1 MRKKVQ
7 VDPSDKYLIPKGN
20 VFYTTIL
27 EYFSGE
33 HFKKTRNNF
42 NMRQYTVGDTKIPY
56 RVINNWDKNKLLPK
70 SLKNNEGWRKFTF
83 VELVWLKAIERFR
96 AYGFSLD
103 KIARVKATIVDWDKN
118 HNEAYSSFEYYVAR
132 ACFSDDDP
140 YIVALVNGVGGIGS
154 TEEIEIARQKH
165 YKTNDMLLISLK
177 SIVKEMGLEPRPPRP
192 LVWLSKTESE
202 VVSDVVRSGEKD
214 EVKIKLRKN
223 KITEI
228 QTSKTEIGL
237 SDQEVKKLNGE
248 DKMYGS
254 ILVKYENGKRQSVH
268 ITKKKRVSDD

>member
-1 MRKKVQ
+1 MRKKVK

-20 VFYTTIL
+20 VFYTTAR
-27 EYFSGE
+27 EYFLDE
-33 HFKKTRNNF
+33 NFKQTRNNF

-56 RVINNWDKNKLLPK
+56 RVINNWDKNNLLPK
-70 SLKNNEGWRKFTF
+70 SLKDNEGWRKFTF

-118 HNEAYSSFEYYVAR
+118 HHETYSSFEYYVAR

-140 YIVALVNGVGGIGS
+140 YIVALVDGVGGIGS

-177 SIVKEMGLEPRPPRP
+177 SIVREMGLKPKPPRP
-192 LVWLSKTESE
+192 LAWLSKTESE
-202 VVSDVVRSGEKD
+202 ILSEVRNGEKD
-214 EVKIKLRKN
+214 EVKIKFRKN
-223 KITEI
+223 KITDIE
-228 QTSKTEIGL
+228 TSKTEIG
-237 SDQEVKKLNGE
+237 SEIQEIQKLNGE

-254 ILVKYENGKRQSVH
+254 ILAKYENGKRQSTR
-268 ITKKKRVSDD
+268 ITKNRRVSSD